1 MTRLF
6 SLESAQQPRQRTHS
20 SLVQR
25 SWTPLHEACN
35 HGHLEVARCLI
46 NANADINARGL
57 DDETP
62 LHDATRNGHIKLVEL
77 LLQHGADPHLTNT
90 HGVAPRDING
100 PQVAELAYLFIEHS
114 LQPPTTPRPASTHQ
128 QTPSEGETAAASA
141 ESGPEAEEEEEEE
154 EAARPF
160 GCVSI
165 AAPGAAETAT
175 TSVATRHHQPTSR
188 RASYN
193 QTVPRSAAA
202 GGAACEMRRTPSQ
215 NKVDKSGSPRV
226 TLRLHQVKSRDDK
239 RSLQTKDAA
248 SYETRLQFS
257 IMDQK
262 AEDIYE
268 FKSSKDG
275 APNSPL
281 DAVDKDSENIS
292 ANAPPP
298 SQQPQQQ
305 PSSPRKELDGNG
317 GGTAEKE
324 AAPKRSASDLL
335 DGADDDESRRKR
347 RKEDNN
353 TSGKGPGRSAGVPKK
368 AAAAA
373 KGQQAASSGQNSK
386 QVERP
391 SDRKSPA
398 SGGNSPKSKT
408 GDSESD
414 GDDTKRELSG
424 PKVPP
429 LKIVIPQQ
437 SGGEQEQ
444 GTRNGKNGNGR
455 HQALPYVV
463 TTSSSN
469 DSDTAAASNAAPDK
483 LETAPAATA
492 TATKEDKKDAATL
505 QEERSQRV
513 LRSSHRSSNSHSG
526 GGGGGAGCSSSA
538 GGLDSM
544 ANSPSPSKSDDKSEA
559 GPSAEGAAA
568 VEVHPRKRKIKASKE
583 SSVESVPEPSNSHS
597 DPHPGESAPATNCY
611 EMFLNIR
618 KQIDRRRKGLFPV
631 QPKPPQGFK
640 DYLMNKCTYVLA
652 GKATTRVRMQPPPPN
667 LATPMKEL
675 FVEQEKARYRLCL
688 QHVIEKEK
696 LVLSVEQEI
705 LRVHGRAAR
714 ALANQ
719 SLPFSVCTILKDEEV
734 YNVITPE
741 QEEKDR
747 NARSRYNGRLFLS
760 WLQDVDDKWEKIKE
774 NMLLRHHKEADAL
787 QAIQKMDWEWKMN
800 EHSLC
805 ESKSQPVID
814 SSHVPLVHV
823 SDDFDLLPA

>member
-1 MTRLF
+1 MGACPAVEANQTGAGARPDWCVALGGSTRPDRRLASVFFGSGDGLWRWRAALATFDAGRLNSLQAESVCVVSWWYIRQTPAAADQSDQTRL
-6 SLESAQQPRQRTHS
+6 SLSHTTGASVHP
-20 SLVQR
+20 VGGV
-25 SWTPLHEACN
+25 TP
-35 HGHLEVARCLI
+35 
-46 NANADINARGL
+46 
-57 DDETP
+57 
-62 LHDATRNGHIKLVEL
+62 K
-77 LLQHGADPHLTNT
+77 GA
-90 HGVAPRDING
+90 
-100 PQVAELAYLFIEHS
+100 
-114 LQPPTTPRPASTHQ
+114 
-128 QTPSEGETAAASA
+128 TAAASA
-141 ESGPEAEEEEEEE
+141 ESGPEAEEEEEE
-154 EAARPF
+154 AARPF
-160 GCVSI
+160 GSVSI
-165 AAPGAAETAT
+165 AAPGAAEAAT

-248 SYETRLQFS
+248 NYETRLQFS

-275 APNSPL
+275 APNSPS

-483 LETAPAATA
+483 LETTPAATA

-505 QEERSQRV
+505 Q
-513 LRSSHRSSNSHSG
+513 
-526 GGGGGAGCSSSA
+526 
-538 GGLDSM
+538 
-544 ANSPSPSKSDDKSEA
+544 
-559 GPSAEGAAA
+559 
-568 VEVHPRKRKIKASKE
+568 
-583 SSVESVPEPSNSHS
+583 
-597 DPHPGESAPATNCY
+597 
-611 EMFLNIR
+611 
-618 KQIDRRRKGLFPV
+618 
-631 QPKPPQGFK
+631 
-640 DYLMNKCTYVLA
+640 
-652 GKATTRVRMQPPPPN
+652 
-667 LATPMKEL
+667 
-675 FVEQEKARYRLCL
+675 
-688 QHVIEKEK
+688 
-696 LVLSVEQEI
+696 
-705 LRVHGRAAR
+705 
-714 ALANQ
+714 
-719 SLPFSVCTILKDEEV
+719 
-734 YNVITPE
+734 
-741 QEEKDR
+741 
-747 NARSRYNGRLFLS
+747 
-760 WLQDVDDKWEKIKE
+760 
-774 NMLLRHHKEADAL
+774 
-787 QAIQKMDWEWKMN
+787 
-800 EHSLC
+800 
-805 ESKSQPVID
+805 
-814 SSHVPLVHV
+814 
-823 SDDFDLLPA
+823 